1 MTLRS
6 NARKSIKME
15 DMHVSSSAILPQI
28 SQISMVENSGFLGVY
43 DRDLRQIDKET
54 NDLFNKSG
62 R

>member
-6 NARKSIKME
+6 NARKPTKME
-15 DMHVSSSAILPQI
+15 DMHVSSSAILP
-28 SQISMVENSGFLGVY
+28 QISMVENSGFLGVY